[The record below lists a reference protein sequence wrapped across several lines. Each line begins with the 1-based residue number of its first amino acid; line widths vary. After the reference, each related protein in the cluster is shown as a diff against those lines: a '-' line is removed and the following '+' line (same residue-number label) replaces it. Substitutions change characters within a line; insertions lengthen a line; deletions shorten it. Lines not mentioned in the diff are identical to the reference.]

1 MERHPESVHLG
12 GGDAIDASRAILK
25 RDHPEATLVRS
36 AAPLYTQIREM
47 LRNRILDGTYKSHE
61 RMPSENELV
70 ASFGV
75 SRVTVR
81 QALNDLKS
89 EGLIFKIHGKGTYV
103 AKPKAVQ
110 NLMRLEGFGEAMSR
124 RGHETFSRVLGH
136 RLMRAGKTI
145 APKLALRERDEV
157 MEIRRVR
164 YLDREPISLDV
175 TYVPAA
181 IGQRLIR
188 EDLPRRD
195 IFLIIENDYGI
206 ALGNADLQIE
216 SMVADA
222 ELAPLLQVAPG
233 TPILKIERL
242 TYTADGRPL
251 DFEYL
256 HYRGDAF
263 QYRMQLERGT
273 SRAPLTGLT
282 EKKR

>member
-1 MERHPESVHLG
+1 MEQHMGPPVLG
-12 GGDAIDASRAILK
+12 SRGASAPPK
-25 RDHPEATLVRS
+25 RSDRREPNRS
-36 AAPLYTQIREM
+36 RLIKPAVPLYTQIREA
-47 LRNRILDGTYKSHE
+47 LRNQILDGTYTSHE
-61 RMPSENELV
+61 RMPSEHELV

-89 EGLIFKIHGKGTYV
+89 EGLIFKIHGKGTFV

-136 RLMRAGKTI
+136 RIVRAGKTI
-145 APKLALRERDEV
+145 GPRLALRDRDEV

-175 TYVPAA
+175 TYVSASL
-181 IGQRLIR
+181 GERLVH

-195 IFLIIENDYGI
+195 IFVIMENDYGI

-216 SMVADA
+216 SMVADT
-222 ELAPLLQVAPG
+222 ELAPLLHVSPG

-242 TYTADGRPL
+242 TYTVDGHPL

-263 QYRMQLERGT
+263 QYRMQLERGAA
-273 SRAPLTGLT
+273 RAPMTGHT
-282 EKKR
+282 EKKP

>member
-1 MERHPESVHLG
+1 MKQDTTIAYAAAEHATAAARAARRTSGPL
-12 GGDAIDASRAILK
+12 ASRA
-25 RDHPEATLVRS
+25 AV
-36 AAPLYTQIREM
+36 PLYTQIREA
-47 LRNRILDGTYKSHE
+47 LRNQILDGTFKSHE
-61 RMPSENELV
+61 RMPSEHELV
-70 ASFGV
+70 AEFGV

-136 RLMRAGKTI
+136 RRLRAGKAI
-145 APKLALRERDEV
+145 APRLGLRDRDEV
-157 MEIRRVR
+157 IEIRRVR
-164 YLDREPISLDV
+164 YLDREPVSLDV
-175 TYVPAA
+175 TYVPA
-181 IGQRLIR
+181 GLGERLVR

-195 IFLIIENDYGI
+195 IFLILENDYGI
-206 ALGNADLQIE
+206 ALGNAELQIE
-216 SMVADA
+216 SMAADA
-222 ELAPLLQVAPG
+222 ELASLLNVAAG
-233 TPILKIERL
+233 TPVLRIERL
-242 TYTADGRPL
+242 TYTAEGQPL

-263 QYRMQLERGT
+263 QYRMQLARGAA
-273 SRAPLTGLT
+273 RATLTRHT

>member
-1 MERHPESVHLG
+1 MSSVLPGSRGAAERALHNV
-12 GGDAIDASRAILK
+12 SREANPPKPLK
-25 RDHPEATLVRS
+25 PTG
-36 AAPLYTQIREM
+36 PLYTQIREA
-47 LRNRILDGTYKSHE
+47 LRNQILDGTYKSHE

-89 EGLIFKIHGKGTYV
+89 EGLIFKIHGKGTFV

-145 APKLALRERDEV
+145 APRLGLRDRDDV

-175 TYVPAA
+175 TYVAAA
-181 IGQRLIR
+181 IGERLVR

-195 IFLIIENDYGI
+195 IFVILENDYGI

-222 ELAPLLQVAPG
+222 ELAPLLHVTPG

-263 QYRMQLERGT
+263 QYRMQLARSAG
-273 SRAPLTGLT
+273 RASLTGHT
-282 EKKR
+282 EKKS

>member
-12 GGDAIDASRAILK
+12 SRDALDASRALL
-25 RDHPEATLVRS
+25 DHAPAGPTRMRS
-36 AAPLYTQIREM
+36 ATPLYTQIRET
-47 LRNRILDGTYKSHE
+47 LRNRILDGTYTSHE
-61 RMPSENELV
+61 RMPSEHELV

-89 EGLIFKIHGKGTYV
+89 EGLIFKIHGKGTFV

-145 APKLALRERDEV
+145 APKLGLRDRDEV

-195 IFLIIENDYGI
+195 IFLIMENDYGI

-216 SMVADA
+216 SMVADT
-222 ELAPLLQVAPG
+222 ELAPLLHVTPG

-242 TYTADGRPL
+242 TYT
-251 DFEYL
+251 
-256 HYRGDAF
+256 
-263 QYRMQLERGT
+263 
-273 SRAPLTGLT
+273 
-282 EKKR
+282 